1 MTQTQRYAEAL
12 RVTQRIAFELSDID
26 ETDEFRRSL
35 DFLEQQ
41 WRNFRQK
48 TCEVATPREPS
59 EPGKHRSAAHNDSDS
74 IDELKDQEMSSE
86 GDSSED
92 KEVEEVLAGA
102 PTIRLNP
109 TARKVG
115 RPKKQRQ
122 KTVASEKEGRKWFD
136 AAEAGRK
143 TSGDVT
149 LVRVL
154 DNLDR
159 DQPGLIETQRR
170 LSGVLVKFAE
180 ADAKKPKFKR
190 MKNPVLIQD
199 AFYILPAKLLDAC
212 MAVLPVANTEAS
224 AISVDEASQ
233 DAAPTAMVET
243 VHIKDVGA
251 FSRTQ
256 IDTFKRCQNLKTA
269 VQLGIEMHKWLSKEG
284 LPSLPA
290 QDHDLAREVA
300 RDVLESYP
308 YKEMK
313 GLSRMPDYKYT
324 MLYRLTPPTWMTDA
338 AIRACCERLVADT
351 GTCRFAGE
359 LTRRTMTKKTRS
371 KDAVQV
377 DVALRNRIMAYAKES
392 AVESIFV
399 PVNFMNAH
407 WCCLVIKVSGL
418 QEYDVVGQN
427 NPTQFDAYSCRVY
440 VCWMF
445 IRHAIQGLGVDMT
458 AASLPRRRFE
468 LFFYLMNNRLLTVE
482 TATATASPA
491 TGDELKHP
499 PPSEDQEDEQVPATQ
514 VAQ

>member
-1 MTQTQRYAEAL
+1 
-12 RVTQRIAFELSDID
+12 
-26 ETDEFRRSL
+26 
-35 DFLEQQ
+35 
-41 WRNFRQK
+41 
-48 TCEVATPREPS
+48 
-59 EPGKHRSAAHNDSDS
+59 
-74 IDELKDQEMSSE
+74 
-86 GDSSED
+86 
-92 KEVEEVLAGA
+92 
-102 PTIRLNP
+102 
-109 TARKVG
+109 
-115 RPKKQRQ
+115 
-122 KTVASEKEGRKWFD
+122 
-136 AAEAGRK
+136 
-143 TSGDVT
+143 
-149 LVRVL
+149 
-154 DNLDR
+154 
-159 DQPGLIETQRR
+159 
-170 LSGVLVKFAE
+170 
-180 ADAKKPKFKR
+180 

-243 VHIKDVGA
+243 IHIKDVGA

-256 IDTFKRCQNLKTA
+256 IETFKRCQNLKTA
-269 VQLGIEMHKWLSKEG
+269 VQLGIDMHKWLSEEG
-284 LPSLPA
+284 LPSFPA
-290 QDHDLAREVA
+290 QYHDLAREVA

-338 AIRACCERLVADT
+338 AIRACCERLVAGT

-359 LTRRTMTKKTRS
+359 LTGRTMTKKTRS

-377 DVALRNRIMAYAKES
+377 DVALRNRIMGYAKES

-407 WCCLVIKVSGL
+407 WCCLVIKVQAKRIYFYDPLNQAPYKNACTALATHLKVSGL

-427 NPTQFDAYSCRVY
+427 NPIQFDAYSCGVY

-445 IRHAIQGLGVDMT
+445 IRHAIQGLRVDMT

-468 LFFYLMNNRLLTVE
+468 LLFYLMNNRLLTVE
-482 TATATASPA
+482 TAIATASPA